1 MNDEKDQK
9 PKEMEINLSE
19 QKASGD
25 YSNLAIVTHSASE
38 FILDF
43 CQVLPGMPK
52 ANVASR
58 IILNPQHAKALLK
71 TLEVNIHRYE
81 QAFGE
86 IKEIRHPQN
95 QTINLKS
102 KKNIIN

>member
-1 MNDEKDQK
+1 MNEEKNQK
-9 PKEMEINLSE
+9 GRKMEINLSE
-19 QKASGD
+19 QKASGE
-25 YSNLAIVTHSASE
+25 YSNLAIVTHSTTE

-71 TLEVNIHRYE
+71 TLEVNIKRYE
-81 QAFGE
+81 QSFGE

-95 QTINLKS
+95 QTINLRP
-102 KKNIIN
+102 KKDVIN